1 MPGPVLRYG
10 LDDLPGTLPVFPLT
24 GVLLLPRGRLP
35 LNIFE
40 PRYLA
45 MIDDSL
51 RSHRLIGMIQPLNDD
66 HSDPP
71 ALRAV
76 GCAGRIISFNE
87 SEDGRYIITLGGI
100 TRFRVGSEL
109 TAATPYR
116 QVQPRFDEF
125 AADLIPVKTSHESI
139 DRPRLLQALR
149 RYLDANKLK
158 ADWAGIENAEIEGLV
173 NSLCMISPFGPTEKQ
188 ALLEAPGLRDRADAL
203 TTLIEM
209 ALADHFGSPTQ
220 NVQ

>member
-10 LDDLPGTLPVFPLT
+10 PDDLPGTLPVFPLT

-66 HSDPP
+66 DSDPP

-109 TAATPYR
+109 SAATPYR
-116 QVQPRFDEF
+116 QVQPQFDEF
-125 AADLIPVKTSHESI
+125 AADLTQLKLNHESI
-139 DRPRLLQALR
+139 DRPRLLHALR

-188 ALLEAPGLRDRADAL
+188 ALLEAPTVRDRADAL
-203 TTLIEM
+203 TALIEM

>member
-45 MIDDSL
+45 MFDDSL
-51 RSHRLIGMIQPLNDD
+51 RSHRLIGMIQPVNDD
-66 HSDPP
+66 NADPP
-71 ALRAV
+71 ALRSV

-100 TRFRVGSEL
+100 TRFRVGAEL
-109 TAATPYR
+109 AAATPYR
-116 QVQPRFDEF
+116 QVQPQFEEY
-125 AADLIPVKTSHESI
+125 ADDLTPVRLSHDAI

-158 ADWAGIENAEIEGLV
+158 ADWGGIENAEIEGLV

-188 ALLEAPGLRDRADAL
+188 ALLEAPSLRDRADAL
-203 TTLIEM
+203 TALIEM
-209 ALADHFGSPTQ
+209 ALADHFGSPSQ

>member
-66 HSDPP
+66 NSDPP

-109 TAATPYR
+109 SAATPYR
-116 QVQPRFDEF
+116 QVQPQFDEF
-125 AADLIPVKTSHESI
+125 AADLTPVKLSHDSI
-139 DRPRLLQALR
+139 DRPRLLNALR